1 MQWMELSLNVSPTK
15 AAKAAEILGKYGQG
29 GAEVEEWESEDSCE
43 YYSIIKIYL
52 PLNRKYKDIQ
62 SQILKEIAVLDNK
75 MILKEK
81 RLKQDEWFDSL
92 RKGFKVFEIGSKII
106 IKPSWVETAYIPK
119 GKVVI
124 ELDPG
129 AAFGTGLHATTR
141 LMLLNIE
148 KYLKKRMNVF
158 DLGTGTGILAI
169 ASVKLGASKVLAY
182 DYDPVAVKA
191 ARFNLEVNLVDSSV
205 QIRRGTLSRTAQLKF
220 KNAFDLVL
228 ANITSRAISDM
239 SGGLAKILKPGGYL
253 IVSGIHPQGLD
264 EVLIRLALADLK
276 LVDLQQED
284 LWSAVI
290 AKKPKA

>member
-1 MQWMELSLNVSPTK
+1 MQWMELSLNVTPSK
-15 AAKAAEILGKYGQG
+15 AVKAAEILGKFGQG

-62 SQILKEIAVLDNK
+62 SQILTEIAVLDNK

-92 RKGFKVFEIGSKII
+92 RKGFKVFEIGSRIV
-106 IKPSWVETAYIPK
+106 IKPSWAESAVIPQ

-141 LMLLNIE
+141 LMLINIE
-148 KYLKKRMNVF
+148 IYLKKRMNVF

-169 ASVKLGASKVLAY
+169 ASMKLGASSVLAY
-182 DYDPVAVKA
+182 DYDPVAVRA
-191 ARFNLEVNLVDSSV
+191 ARYNLKVNQVDSRV
-205 QIRRGTLSRTAQLKF
+205 QIRRGTLSPTAQYKF

-276 LVDLQQED
+276 LIDLQQD
-284 LWSAVI
+284 DQWSAVI
-290 AKKPKA
+290 AKKLKT

>member
-1 MQWMELSLNVSPTK
+1 MQWMELSLNVTPSK
-15 AAKAAEILGKYGQG
+15 AVKATEILGRYGQG
-29 GAEVEEWESEDSCE
+29 GAEIEEWESEDSCE

-52 PLNRKYKDIQ
+52 PFNRKYKDIQ
-62 SQILKEIAVLDNK
+62 SQILKEIANLDNK
-75 MILKEK
+75 IILKEK

-92 RKGFKVFEIGSKII
+92 RKGFKIFEIGSKII
-106 IKPSWVETAYIPK
+106 IKPSWAESVTIPR

-148 KYLKKRMNVF
+148 KYLKKRSNVF

-169 ASVKLGASKVLAY
+169 ASAKLGASNVLAY
-182 DYDPVAVKA
+182 DYDPVAVRA
-191 ARFNLEVNLVDSSV
+191 ARYNLKVNQVDSQV
-205 QIRRGTLSRTAQLKF
+205 QIRRGTLSLAAQYKF
-220 KNAFDLVL
+220 KDTFDLVL

-239 SGGLAKILKPGGYL
+239 SAGLAKILKPGGFV

-264 EVLIRLALADLK
+264 EVLIRLALTDLK
-276 LVDLQQED
+276 LIDLQQED
-284 LWSAVI
+284 QWSAVI